1 MQLQDLPPELLT
13 HIFSFA
19 CTDTGATGRS
29 LSQVSRYIRNT
40 SATVKLQ
47 SVALLGRQ
55 QFLKFATFL
64 TSNDMSNI
72 PYTRYLYIGG
82 QESESELNEIL
93 SAKREGYAAAN
104 AKAIAFAKANP
115 GRKHAQQLQLLRD
128 EAQLIL
134 DASGSA
140 MRLFG
145 RDAARAVF
153 AILRHVAPTL
163 EVLYI
168 HVNEYVTRELNE
180 SGLELPRL
188 VDLTTCTGF
197 PLIQPQPS
205 RSGRVECALV
215 PCPTLRRLHIV
226 ETNEMWC
233 DTSTFLGAQG
243 ITHFAPNL
251 VSLRL
256 SELGQDEDTAVDVA
270 SSMRFDIGVPGIARQ
285 SIVPL
290 PENVEQVVLKPTSEP
305 DPECC
310 DGYDETYIYH
320 DLVRYARRLAQ
331 KSERVV
337 LLQADKEAPER
348 DYLLR
353 EWLDKANGRLW
364 MWDVKDSLGI
374 IVIHLSA
381 ISRDGHKSVMKG
393 IYYTIVF

>member
-1 MQLQDLPPELLT
+1 MQLQDLPPELLAR
-13 HIFSFA
+13 IFELSY
-19 CTDTGATGRS
+19 TDTGATGCS
-29 LSQVSRYIRNT
+29 LSQVSRYIRDT

-55 QFLKFATFL
+55 QLLKLAAL
-64 TSNDMSNI
+64 LDSNDN
-72 PYTRYLYIGG
+72 PTPTNTRYLYIGG
-82 QESESELNEIL
+82 QESDSELNEIL
-93 SAKREGYAAAN
+93 SAQREGYAVAN
-104 AKAIAFAKANP
+104 AEAIAFAKANP

-134 DASGSA
+134 DAGGSA

-145 RDAARAVF
+145 RDAADAVF
-153 AILRHVAPTL
+153 AVLRHVAPTL

-168 HVNEYVTRELNE
+168 HVNEYVTRELNQ

-205 RSGRVECALV
+205 RSGHAQSALV
-215 PCPTLRRLHIV
+215 PCPTLRQLHIV
-226 ETNEMWC
+226 ETNDMWC
-233 DTSTFLGAQG
+233 DTYAFLGAQG

-256 SELGQDEDTAVDVA
+256 SELGQDEDTAVNVA
-270 SSMRFDIGVPGIARQ
+270 SSMGFDIGVPCSSLQ

-290 PENVEQVVLKPTSEP
+290 PENVEQVVLKPTRKP
-305 DPECC
+305 VPGCC
-310 DGYDETYIYH
+310 EVCDETYIYY

-331 KSERVV
+331 KSGRVV

-348 DYLLR
+348 DYLLK

-364 MWDVKDSLGI
+364 MWDAKDVDTTPAS
-374 IVIHLSA
+374 
-381 ISRDGHKSVMKG
+381 
-393 IYYTIVF
+393 